1 MQTDVLQLVPL
12 NVNGV
17 MGMKKCEERKSNV

>member
-17 MGMKKCEERKSNV
+17 MGMKNAEERKSNV

>member
-17 MGMKKCEERKSNV
+17 MSMKNAKKENQTF